1 MYQVVVSGG
10 AGGGGVGGGV
20 RGWVGG
26 VVHVLRLGY
35 ECDKGTA
42 EKKRK

>member
-1 MYQVVVSGG
+1 MYQVVVGG
-10 AGGGGVGGGV
+10 VAGRGGGGVC
-20 RGWVGG
+20 GWVGG
-26 VVHVLRLGY
+26 VVHVLGLGC